1 MQACT
6 AGQWTSAGAIARNEA
21 VSAQQY
27 LGRTLWRRW
36 SGYHRRSRAET
47 KMQCVKL
54 LGQPLIAS
62 DFGRHGAKLQFRL
75 AVVNSYTALGI
86 PVTEALE

>member
-1 MQACT
+1 
-6 AGQWTSAGAIARNEA
+6 
-21 VSAQQY
+21 
-27 LGRTLWRRW
+27 
-36 SGYHRRSRAET
+36 
-47 KMQCVKL
+47 MQCVKL

-75 AVVNSYTALGI
+75 AVVNSYTALGL

>member
-1 MQACT
+1 
-6 AGQWTSAGAIARNEA
+6 
-21 VSAQQY
+21 
-27 LGRTLWRRW
+27 
-36 SGYHRRSRAET
+36 
-47 KMQCVKL
+47 MQCVKL

-62 DFGRHGAKLQFRL
+62 DFGRQGAKLHFRI